1 MIINKGLYN
10 YHGVI
15 KSMYHGVDEKTLT
28 KYCVI
33 KAYGKCEV
41 DDRSATG
48 GKKIMK
54 QDMTIFT
61 RSGLALYAEA
71 ELDEGDKIMVVGKI
85 VTTQRKKGSVFY
97 YEQCIQAEE
106 LYKNDYEKYYGKDV

>member
-1 MIINKGLYN
+1 MKINTSLYN
-10 YHGVI
+10 YHGII
-15 KSMYHGVDEKTLT
+15 KDMYYGIDEVNSQ

-41 DDRSATG
+41 DDPTKTN
-48 GKKIMK
+48 GKRLMK

-61 RSGLALYAEA
+61 RSGLALYAES
-71 ELDEGDKIMVVGKI
+71 ELDKGDKIMVVGKLI
-85 VTTQRKKGSVFY
+85 TTSKSRRGIFY

-106 LYKNDYEKYYGKDV
+106 VYKNDWLKYY